1 MQFIAIRN
9 LSRPLT
15 QPLSVRYCER
25 FLCRLRGLMFQRKLA
40 PTEGLLLA
48 DARANRLNAGIHM
61 LGMLFDL
68 SILWLDGNLNVVDK
82 AIARPWRSFLF
93 PRRPAR
99 YVIECAVS
107 RYEEFQIGDQLAFEK
122 SA

>member
-1 MQFIAIRN
+1 
-9 LSRPLT
+9 
-15 QPLSVRYCER
+15 
-25 FLCRLRGLMFQRKLA
+25 MFQRKLA